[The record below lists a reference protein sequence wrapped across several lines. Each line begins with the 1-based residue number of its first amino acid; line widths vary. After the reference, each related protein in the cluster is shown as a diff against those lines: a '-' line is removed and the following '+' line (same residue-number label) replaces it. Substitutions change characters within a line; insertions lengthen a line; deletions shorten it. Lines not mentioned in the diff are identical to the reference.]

1 MKKNYLIYALWM
13 AVFLSSNVV
22 SAQNY
27 FGDFPVK
34 ADPKTVGNKLSKR
47 LMETKHQLYGDRGI
61 HYAEVCTWY
70 GALRFAELT
79 NNKELIK
86 LLRNRFE
93 LLFHLL
99 PPPIHVDQNMFGC
112 LPLRFYN
119 ITKDKR
125 YLDLGLPYADTQWQL
140 PANANEE
147 ERKWDKKGY
156 SWQTRLW
163 IDDMFMITILQ
174 AQAYHTT
181 GKREYM
187 DRAVKEMVVYLDE
200 LQRPNGLFYHAP
212 DVPYFW
218 ARGNGWMA
226 VGMAELLLSTPEDN
240 PNHARIL
247 EGYRLM
253 MKSLKDYQ
261 DKSGMWN
268 QLIDKADC
276 WPETSGSAMFTYAM
290 IMGVKMGWLE
300 AEEYGPIARKAWIA
314 LVPYINKDGDVEEV
328 CVGTGKKNDLQY
340 YYDRPRII
348 GDYHGQAPMLWCT
361 YALLCK

>member
-1 MKKNYLIYALWM
+1 MIRRIYYWIINYIKHYDYEKNYLIYALWM
-13 AVFLSSNVV
+13 AVFLSSNVI

-93 LLFHLL
+93 LLFHLEKELL

-140 PANANEE
+140 PANATKRNVNGIK
-147 ERKWDKKGY
+147 RDTLGKLVFGLMICIWF
-156 SWQTRLW
+156 RLSRRRPTKQQVIGNISTVPPGRW
-163 IDDMFMITILQ
+163 FATLKI
-174 AQAYHTT
+174 
-181 GKREYM
+181 
-187 DRAVKEMVVYLDE
+187 
-200 LQRPNGLFYHAP
+200 QRPNGLFYHAP
-212 DVPYFW
+212 DAPFHW
-218 ARGNGWMA
+218 GARQRMDGGRNDRTA
-226 VGMAELLLSTPEDN
+226 FLL
-240 PNHARIL
+240 A
-247 EGYRLM
+247 
-253 MKSLKDYQ
+253 
-261 DKSGMWN
+261 
-268 QLIDKADC
+268 
-276 WPETSGSAMFTYAM
+276 
-290 IMGVKMGWLE
+290 
-300 AEEYGPIARKAWIA
+300 
-314 LVPYINKDGDVEEV
+314 
-328 CVGTGKKNDLQY
+328 
-340 YYDRPRII
+340 
-348 GDYHGQAPMLWCT
+348 
-361 YALLCK
+361 

>member
-1 MKKNYLIYALWM
+1 MLYGWS
-13 AVFLSSNVV
+13 FLSSNVV

-93 LLFHLL
+93 LLFHLEKELL

-147 ERKWDKKGY
+147 ERKWDKRDTLGKLVFG
-156 SWQTRLW
+156 L
-163 IDDMFMITILQ
+163 MICI
-174 AQAYHTT
+174 
-181 GKREYM
+181 
-187 DRAVKEMVVYLDE
+187 
-200 LQRPNGLFYHAP
+200 
-212 DVPYFW
+212 
-218 ARGNGWMA
+218 
-226 VGMAELLLSTPEDN
+226 
-240 PNHARIL
+240 
-247 EGYRLM
+247 
-253 MKSLKDYQ
+253 
-261 DKSGMWN
+261 
-268 QLIDKADC
+268 
-276 WPETSGSAMFTYAM
+276 
-290 IMGVKMGWLE
+290 
-300 AEEYGPIARKAWIA
+300 
-314 LVPYINKDGDVEEV
+314 
-328 CVGTGKKNDLQY
+328 
-340 YYDRPRII
+340 
-348 GDYHGQAPMLWCT
+348 
-361 YALLCK
+361 

>member
-93 LLFHLL
+93 LLFHLEKELL

-125 YLDLGLPYADTQWQL
+125 YLVMFKFPILAWSIRTKCISYIIFRIKFDNSWILYA
-140 PANANEE
+140 A
-147 ERKWDKKGY
+147 
-156 SWQTRLW
+156 
-163 IDDMFMITILQ
+163 
-174 AQAYHTT
+174 
-181 GKREYM
+181 
-187 DRAVKEMVVYLDE
+187 
-200 LQRPNGLFYHAP
+200 
-212 DVPYFW
+212 
-218 ARGNGWMA
+218 
-226 VGMAELLLSTPEDN
+226 
-240 PNHARIL
+240 
-247 EGYRLM
+247 
-253 MKSLKDYQ
+253 
-261 DKSGMWN
+261 
-268 QLIDKADC
+268 
-276 WPETSGSAMFTYAM
+276 
-290 IMGVKMGWLE
+290 
-300 AEEYGPIARKAWIA
+300 
-314 LVPYINKDGDVEEV
+314 
-328 CVGTGKKNDLQY
+328 
-340 YYDRPRII
+340 
-348 GDYHGQAPMLWCT
+348 
-361 YALLCK
+361 